1 VSPIRPALLGKIRDT
16 PTAVAILQ
24 KIRESLEKA
33 SIAVK
38 LMGK

>member
-1 VSPIRPALLGKIRDT
+1 VSPVRPALLVRIRET